1 MMEYFNKETIVKFA
15 SWRVVIF
22 CMHQPGY
29 TIQTC
34 HLDDDSITLIQW
46 DDERRLYD
54 DESDI
59 WKKENIDEL

>member
-1 MMEYFNKETIVKFA
+1 
-15 SWRVVIF
+15 
-22 CMHQPGY
+22 MHQPGY